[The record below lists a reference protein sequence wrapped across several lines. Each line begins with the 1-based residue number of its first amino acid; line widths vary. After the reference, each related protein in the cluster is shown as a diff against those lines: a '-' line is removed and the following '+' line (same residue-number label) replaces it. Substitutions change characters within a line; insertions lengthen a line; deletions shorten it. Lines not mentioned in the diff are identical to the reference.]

1 MPFEFGYFTEFSDPV
16 TKADPVVAA
25 VAKAIELNQW
35 TGKVYESMGAPS
47 VQLSSKEYEVYTRS
61 KTARVGAVGTGG
73 WDDTKTADL
82 PVSADFAKGIT
93 RGTVLEVGDEAVIVK
108 TVDRSAN
115 TISVF
120 QRGDG
125 GTAATHTAAAPI
137 RVIGFAGNDTDLKD
151 VEGYHEKTAVYKNF
165 VQSVFEI
172 IDWTLH
178 GEYMRKGMTDAQA
191 KATLIREAEIR
202 VAELLSMMAVNG
214 YKLDSQNGKTRY
226 MSAGLLRQLADNA
239 GGTRE
244 ILTYN
249 VNGDLTEEK
258 LLAAV
263 KQCFLAGGAPDTI
276 WCSPTVK
283 GYINAFNS
291 ANSSLAINANKE
303 DHGAGGLYVDHLD
316 FEGNVLNVRVD
327 AAIPDGKVAVVKQAD
342 LKKGWLENDGLRLV
356 DEPSPSSR
364 ETRKSLQGSVGFIVE
379 NVGLNHIL
387 LTGITGGTT
396 ERVYKTK
403 AVSA

>member
-73 WDDTKTADL
+73 WDDAKTADL

-125 GTAATHTAAAPI
+125 GTAAAHTAADPI

>member
-125 GTAATHTAAAPI
+125 GTAAAHTAADPI

-283 GYINAFNS
+283 SYINAFNS

-327 AAIPDGKVAVVKQAD
+327 AAIPDGKIAVVKQAD
-342 LKKGWLENDGLRLV
+342 LKKGWLEGDGLRLV

>member
-73 WDDTKTADL
+73 WDAEKTADL

-125 GTAATHTAAAPI
+125 GTAAAHTAADPI

-283 GYINAFNS
+283 SYINAFNS

-342 LKKGWLENDGLRLV
+342 LKKGWLEGDGLRLV

-403 AVSA
+403 TVSA

>member
-73 WDDTKTADL
+73 WDAEKTADL

-125 GTAATHTAAAPI
+125 GTAAAHTAADPI

-403 AVSA
+403 TVSA

>member
-125 GTAATHTAAAPI
+125 GTAAAHTAADPI

-283 GYINAFNS
+283 SYINAFNS

>member
-61 KTARVGAVGTGG
+61 KTARVGAVGAGG
-73 WDDTKTADL
+73 WDDTKTTGL

-125 GTAATHTAAAPI
+125 GTAAAHTAAAPI

-151 VEGYHEKTAVYKNF
+151 VEGYHEKTAVYKNY

-214 YKLDSQNGKTRY
+214 YKLDAQNGATRY

>member
-1 MPFEFGYFTEFSDPV
+1 M
-16 TKADPVVAA
+16 
-25 VAKAIELNQW
+25 
-35 TGKVYESMGAPS
+35 
-47 VQLSSKEYEVYTRS
+47 
-61 KTARVGAVGTGG
+61 
-73 WDDTKTADL
+73 
-82 PVSADFAKGIT
+82 
-93 RGTVLEVGDEAVIVK
+93 
-108 TVDRSAN
+108 
-115 TISVF
+115 
-120 QRGDG
+120 
-125 GTAATHTAAAPI
+125 
-137 RVIGFAGNDTDLKD
+137 
-151 VEGYHEKTAVYKNF
+151 EGYHEKTAVYKNY

-214 YKLDSQNGKTRY
+214 YKLDAQNGTTRY

>member
-73 WDDTKTADL
+73 WDAEKTADL

-125 GTAATHTAAAPI
+125 GTAAAHTAADPI

-263 KQCFLAGGAPDTI
+263 KQCFIAGGAPDTI

-283 GYINAFNS
+283 SYINAFNS

-342 LKKGWLENDGLRLV
+342 LKKGWLEGDGLRLV

>member
-61 KTARVGAVGTGG
+61 KTARVGAVGNGG
-73 WDDTKTADL
+73 WDAEKTTGL

-93 RGTVLEVGDEAVIVK
+93 RGTVLEVGEEAVIVK

-125 GTAATHTAAAPI
+125 GTAAAHTAAAPI

-151 VEGYHEKTAVYKNF
+151 VEGYHEKTAVYKNY
-165 VQSVFEI
+165 VQSIFEI

-191 KATLIREAEIR
+191 KATLIREAGIR

-214 YKLDSQNGKTRY
+214 YKLDSQNGATRY

-291 ANSSLAINANKE
+291 ANSSLAISANKQ

-316 FEGNVLNVRVD
+316 FEGNILNVRVD
-327 AAIPDGKVAVVKQAD
+327 AAIPDGKIAVVKQED
-342 LKKGWLENDGLRLV
+342 LKKGWLEGDGLRLV

>member
-1 MPFEFGYFTEFSDPV
+1 MPFEFGYYTEFSDPV

-47 VQLSSKEYEVYTRS
+47 APITSKEYEVFTRS

-73 WDDTKTADL
+73 WGASATTAL

-93 RGTVLEVGDEAVIVK
+93 LGTVLEVGEEAVIVK
-108 TVDRSAN
+108 SVDRSAN
-115 TISVF
+115 TIAVF
-120 QRGDG
+120 RRGDG
-125 GTAATHTAAAPI
+125 GTAATHAESDPI
-137 RVIGFAGNDTDLKD
+137 RVIGFAGSDIDLKD
-151 VEGYHEKTAVYKNF
+151 VEGYHEKTAAYRNY

-178 GEYMRKGMTDAQA
+178 GEYMRKGMTDYQA

-202 VAELLSMMAVNG
+202 VAGNLSMMAVNG
-214 YKLDSQNGKTRY
+214 YKVDAQNGATRY
-226 MSAGLLRQLADNA
+226 MSAGLLRQLADTA

-244 ILTYN
+244 VLTYN
-249 VNGDLTEEK
+249 VNGNLTEAK
-258 LLAAV
+258 LLAAIR
-263 KQCFLAGGAPDTI
+263 QCFLAGGAPDTI

-283 GYINAFNS
+283 TYINAFNS
-291 ANSSLAINANKE
+291 ANSSLAINANKD

-316 FEGNVLNVRVD
+316 FEGNILAVRVD
-327 AAIPDGKVAVVKQAD
+327 AAIPDGKVAVVKQED
-342 LKKGWLENDGLRLV
+342 LKKGWLEGDGLRLV

-396 ERVYKTK
+396 ERVYTTK
-403 AVSA
+403 SAS

>member
-73 WDDTKTADL
+73 WDAEKTADL

-125 GTAATHTAAAPI
+125 GTAAAHTAADPI

-283 GYINAFNS
+283 SYINAFNS

-342 LKKGWLENDGLRLV
+342 LKKGWLEGDGLRLV

>member
-73 WDDTKTADL
+73 WDAEKTADL

-125 GTAATHTAAAPI
+125 GTAAAHTAADPI

-283 GYINAFNS
+283 SYINAFNS

-403 AVSA
+403 TVSA

>member
-1 MPFEFGYFTEFSDPV
+1 MPFEFGYYTEFSDPV

-47 VQLSSKEYEVYTRS
+47 APITSKEYEVFTRS

-73 WDDTKTADL
+73 WGASATTAL

-93 RGTVLEVGDEAVIVK
+93 LGTVLEVGEEAVIVK
-108 TVDRSAN
+108 SVDRSAN
-115 TISVF
+115 TIAVF
-120 QRGDG
+120 RRGDG
-125 GTAATHTAAAPI
+125 GTAATHAESDPI
-137 RVIGFAGNDTDLKD
+137 RVIGFAGSDTDLKD
-151 VEGYHEKTAVYKNF
+151 VEGYHEKTAAYRNY

-178 GEYMRKGMTDAQA
+178 GEYMRKGMTDYQA

-202 VAELLSMMAVNG
+202 VAGNLSMMAVNG
-214 YKLDSQNGKTRY
+214 YKVDAQNGATRY
-226 MSAGLLRQLADNA
+226 MSAGLLRQLADTA

-244 ILTYN
+244 VLTYN
-249 VNGDLTEEK
+249 VNGNLTEAK
-258 LLAAV
+258 LLAAIR
-263 KQCFLAGGAPDTI
+263 QCFLAGGAPDTI

-283 GYINAFNS
+283 TYINAFNS
-291 ANSSLAINANKE
+291 ANSSLAINANKD

-316 FEGNVLNVRVD
+316 FEGNILSVRVD
-327 AAIPDGKVAVVKQAD
+327 SAIPDGKVAVVKQED
-342 LKKGWLENDGLRLV
+342 LKKGWLEGDGLRLV

-396 ERVYKTK
+396 ERVYTTK
-403 AVSA
+403 SAS

>member
-1 MPFEFGYFTEFSDPV
+1 
-16 TKADPVVAA
+16 
-25 VAKAIELNQW
+25 
-35 TGKVYESMGAPS
+35 MGAPS
-47 VQLSSKEYEVYTRS
+47 APITSKEYEVFTRP

-73 WDDTKTADL
+73 WGASATTAL

-93 RGTVLEVGDEAVIVK
+93 LGTVLEVGEEAVIVK
-108 TVDRSAN
+108 SVDRSAN

-120 QRGDG
+120 RRGDG
-125 GTAATHTAAAPI
+125 GTAATHAESDPI
-137 RVIGFAGNDTDLKD
+137 RVIGFAGSDTDLKD
-151 VEGYHEKTAVYKNF
+151 VEGYHEKTAAYRNY

-178 GEYMRKGMTDAQA
+178 GEYMRKGMTDYQA

-202 VAELLSMMAVNG
+202 VAGNLSMMAVNG
-214 YKLDSQNGKTRY
+214 YKVDAQNGATRY
-226 MSAGLLRQLADNA
+226 MSAGLLRQLADTA

-244 ILTYN
+244 VLTYN
-249 VNGDLTEEK
+249 VNGNLTEAK
-258 LLAAV
+258 LLAAIR
-263 KQCFLAGGAPDTI
+263 QCFLAGGAPDTI

-283 GYINAFNS
+283 TYINAFNS
-291 ANSSLAINANKE
+291 ANSSLAINANKD

-316 FEGNVLNVRVD
+316 FEGNILAVRVD
-327 AAIPDGKVAVVKQAD
+327 AAIPDGKVAVVKQED
-342 LKKGWLENDGLRLV
+342 LKKGWLEGDGLRLV

-396 ERVYKTK
+396 ERVYTTK
-403 AVSA
+403 SAS

>member
-1 MPFEFGYFTEFSDPV
+1 MPFEFGYYTEFSDPV

-47 VQLSSKEYEVYTRS
+47 APITSKEYEVFTRS

-73 WDDTKTADL
+73 WGASDTTGL

-93 RGTVLEVGDEAVIVK
+93 LGTVLEVGEEAVIVK
-108 TVDRSAN
+108 SVDRSAN

-120 QRGDG
+120 RRGDG
-125 GTAATHTAAAPI
+125 GTAATHAQADPI
-137 RVIGFAGNDTDLKD
+137 RVIGFAGSDTDLKD
-151 VEGYHEKTAVYKNF
+151 VEGYHEKTAAYRNY

-178 GEYMRKGMTDAQA
+178 GEYMRKGMTDYQA

-202 VAELLSMMAVNG
+202 VAGNLSMMAVNG
-214 YKLDSQNGKTRY
+214 YKVDAQNGATRY
-226 MSAGLLRQLADNA
+226 MSAGLLRQLADTA

-244 ILTYN
+244 VLTYN
-249 VNGDLTEEK
+249 VNGDLTEAK
-258 LLAAV
+258 LLAAIR
-263 KQCFLAGGAPDTI
+263 QCFLAGGAPDTI

-283 GYINAFNS
+283 TYINAFNS
-291 ANSSLAINANKE
+291 AKSSLAINANKD

-316 FEGNVLNVRVD
+316 FEGNILAVRVD
-327 AAIPDGKVAVVKQAD
+327 AAIPDGKVAVVKQED
-342 LKKGWLENDGLRLV
+342 LKKGWLEGDGLRLV

-379 NVGLNHIL
+379 NVGLNHLL

-396 ERVYKTK
+396 ERVYTTK
-403 AVSA
+403 AAS

>member
-73 WDDTKTADL
+73 WDAEKTADL

-125 GTAATHTAAAPI
+125 GTAAAHTAADPI

-283 GYINAFNS
+283 SYINAFNS

-342 LKKGWLENDGLRLV
+342 LKKGWLEGDGLRLV

-396 ERVYKTK
+396 ERVYKTR

>member
-125 GTAATHTAAAPI
+125 GTAAAHTAADPI